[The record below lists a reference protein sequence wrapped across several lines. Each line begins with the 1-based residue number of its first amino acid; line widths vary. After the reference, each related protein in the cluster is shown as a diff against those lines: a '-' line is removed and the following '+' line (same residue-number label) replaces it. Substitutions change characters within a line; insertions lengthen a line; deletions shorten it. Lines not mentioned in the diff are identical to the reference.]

1 MHVLLFSVVIWWMLF
16 QHGAPIQLCLYPVVE
31 TISFMFKYIKLRII
45 SILKAGRQ
53 TCKQLSFL
61 SSFCVKC
68 LCPFLVH
75 SFSREDASLC
85 SPIFSCVG
93 CSIEGPAGQNTKDCS
108 TSATSL
114 MDFQGIKPRDLEFV
128 ISFYPRR
135 DAFLQPISSKD
146 VENLVM
152 ELCYLNYT

>member
-1 MHVLLFSVVIWWMLF
+1 M
-16 QHGAPIQLCLYPVVE
+16 
-31 TISFMFKYIKLRII
+31 
-45 SILKAGRQ
+45 
-53 TCKQLSFL
+53 SFL

-75 SFSREDASLC
+75 SFSWEDASLC

-93 CSIEGPAGQNTKDCS
+93 CSNEGPAGQNTKDCS

-128 ISFYPRR
+128 MSFYPRR
-135 DAFLQPISSKD
+135 DAFLQPISPKRCRKPGYGIVLFKLYVNEYFHINSTPIVFLWIKD
-146 VENLVM
+146 ILRFMNRKK
-152 ELCYLNYT
+152 LCCFCKTNVTINILKYICAYSVKQI